1 MEAALFSIFHISLL
15 TNHFPFFI
23 FHLYTMGFIENNLS
37 TNERIVYK
45 AHLHW
50 FAFMGGICLLFFIW
64 LIAVGI
70 CLYNHLD
77 WWIPTLVTAVILI
90 VGYIYITLV
99 MKNTE
104 YYITNRR
111 LIVKRG
117 ILERQTT
124 ELRLSKC
131 EGVIVNQ
138 SMLGRLFNYGTISI
152 TTGEVVNDY
161 KFLARPIKFRTMI
174 NEVLDLNQD
183 DENKQ

>member
-1 MEAALFSIFHISLL
+1 M
-15 TNHFPFFI
+15 
-23 FHLYTMGFIENNLS
+23 
-37 TNERIVYK
+37 
-45 AHLHW
+45 
-50 FAFMGGICLLFFIW
+50 
-64 LIAVGI
+64 
-70 CLYNHLD
+70 
-77 WWIPTLVTAVILI
+77 ILI

-174 NEVLDLNQD
+174 NEVLDMNQD